1 MALEEV
7 TSLSRSIRPLAL
19 AFNRSRGLP
28 RLVALVS
35 PT

>member
-1 MALEEV
+1 MTFEEV
-7 TSLSRSIRPLAL
+7 TSLLHSIRPLAL

-28 RLVALVS
+28 RLVGLVS